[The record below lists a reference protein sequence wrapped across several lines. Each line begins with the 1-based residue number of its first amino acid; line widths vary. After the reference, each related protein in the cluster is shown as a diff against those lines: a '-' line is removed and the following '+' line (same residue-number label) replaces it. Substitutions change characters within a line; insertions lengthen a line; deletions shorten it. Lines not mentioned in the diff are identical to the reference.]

1 MYAIP
6 NFDST
11 SDVAPVTLRASTGG
25 SVTLSGLT
33 PGNYHVYTFAG
44 AVELAYR
51 NRDALAALANRGQAI
66 ALSPGATGNLVVEAL
81 GQ

>member
-1 MYAIP
+1 
-6 NFDST
+6 
-11 SDVAPVTLRASTGG
+11 
-25 SVTLSGLT
+25 
-33 PGNYHVYTFAG
+33 VYTFAG